1 LATFYIHCVLRVG
14 VVEETIEQI
23 LGARSAGAESD
34 H

>member
-1 LATFYIHCVLRVG
+1 VG